1 MHYVPQ
7 PMALRSHHAARMCHP
22 CKHRKLLILRGKLVK
37 ETQQFRFASVA
48 IMLRARDAYFTCELL
63 RIDQWQIS
71 RHVQV
76 GAARDA
82 VAELQFEIGERFYH
96 GRIGG
101 ASDIPIKN
109 IFDLLRSKRAAGIC
123 CIKVHLLAA
132 PLYFGGVITGIRKC
146 VKNETLHTL
155 RGPCRESARAYGPGG
170 LSEQQNGFAACLLFD
185 EG

>member
-1 MHYVPQ
+1 
-7 PMALRSHHAARMCHP
+7 MALRSHHAARMCHP

-101 ASDIPIKN
+101 AGDIPIKN
-109 IFDLLRSKRAAGIC
+109 IFDLLRSKRAAGI
-123 CIKVHLLAA
+123 
-132 PLYFGGVITGIRKC
+132 
-146 VKNETLHTL
+146 
-155 RGPCRESARAYGPGG
+155 
-170 LSEQQNGFAACLLFD
+170 
-185 EG
+185 